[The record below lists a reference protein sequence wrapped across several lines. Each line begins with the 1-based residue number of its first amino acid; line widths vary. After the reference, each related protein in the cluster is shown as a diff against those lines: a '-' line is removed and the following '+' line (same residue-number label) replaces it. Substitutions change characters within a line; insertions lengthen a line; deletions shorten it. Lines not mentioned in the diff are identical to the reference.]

1 MSAART
7 PRDAACSGRAS
18 PRALTAHTSGFTML
32 ELLVVTAI
40 IGMIAVLSPPMFS
53 SSVASAEQRAT
64 ARSVAQIMRLARSEA
79 IAQRKDIAVEFDLAQ
94 RTYQIQGGKRSGK
107 WPETIE
113 LQLTTTVAETVD
125 EQHANVRF
133 YADGGS
139 TGGRVTLKY
148 KEREYRIDIGWLT
161 GRIAIDES

>member
-18 PRALTAHTSGFTML
+18 PRALTAHTRGFTML
-32 ELLVVTAI
+32 ELLVVIAI

-79 IAQRKDIAVEFDLAQ
+79 IAQRKDLSLIHIYNRLHPRPVEPDFCWLAA
-94 RTYQIQGGKRSGK
+94 RSC
-107 WPETIE
+107 
-113 LQLTTTVAETVD
+113 V
-125 EQHANVRF
+125 
-133 YADGGS
+133 
-139 TGGRVTLKY
+139 
-148 KEREYRIDIGWLT
+148 
-161 GRIAIDES
+161 

>member
-1 MSAART
+1 
-7 PRDAACSGRAS
+7 
-18 PRALTAHTSGFTML
+18 ML
-32 ELLVVTAI
+32 ELLVVIAI

-53 SSVASAEQRAT
+53 SNVASAEQRAT

-94 RTYQIQGGKRSGK
+94 RTYQLQGGTRKGK

-113 LQLTTTVAETVD
+113 LLLTTTVAETVD